1 MAAAKPK
8 TNNLTGPRSGW
19 NASALR
25 ANAPRMQTQH
35 RNVVVLSACQA
46 TLQTC
51 GATMVA
57 VTGLAGF
64 ALAQD
69 KSLATVPLTCYVLGS
84 AVTTIPA
91 SLLMKA
97 VGRRSGFQ
105 TGTAIGMF
113 GAAVCS
119 MAMVSASFWLLC
131 AGMFVMGIYT
141 AFGKYYRFAAAD
153 ATTFDFRAKAIS
165 LTLAGG
171 MVGGIFGP
179 EMAKRTQDLFS
190 AQPYLGSYLSLIA
203 VCAVAAL
210 LLTRLD
216 IPHLSEQEREE
227 PGRPMATIMR
237 QPVFIVAVLASML
250 SYGIMNLMMTSTPL
264 AMRAHQ
270 HHFDDAA
277 LVLSWH
283 MIGMYGPS
291 FFTGSLINRF
301 GVLNVILA
309 GTVLLLA
316 CILAALAGTGLLNFW
331 AAMFL
336 LGVGWNFMYV
346 GGSALLAEC
355 HTPAERAKTQAA
367 NDFMVFAT
375 MAISSASSGMLLH
388 QSGWHA
394 VNYGSIPFLMVAATA
409 ALWLTWRRRS
419 GANTPLR
426 AGGTAGRDGDPAK
439 ITG

>member
-1 MAAAKPK
+1 MVV
-8 TNNLTGPRSGW
+8 
-19 NASALR
+19 
-25 ANAPRMQTQH
+25 AN
-35 RNVVVLSACQA
+35 
-46 TLQTC
+46 
-51 GATMVA
+51 
-57 VTGLAGF
+57 
-64 ALAQD
+64 
-69 KSLATVPLTCYVLGS
+69 
-84 AVTTIPA
+84 
-91 SLLMKA
+91 
-97 VGRRSGFQ
+97 
-105 TGTAIGMF
+105 
-113 GAAVCS
+113 
-119 MAMVSASFWLLC
+119 FWLLC
-131 AGMFVMGIYT
+131 AGMFVMGVYT

-153 ATTFDFRAKAIS
+153 AASVDFRAKAIS
-165 LTLAGG
+165 FTLAGG

-203 VCAVAAL
+203 VCAVATLFLA
-210 LLTRLD
+210 RLD
-216 IPHLSEQEREE
+216 IPQLSAQERQDG
-227 PGRPMATIMR
+227 GRPMTTIMR

-264 AMRAHQ
+264 AMRDHN

-301 GVLNVILA
+301 GVLSVIMA
-309 GTVLLLA
+309 GIVLLLLS
-316 CILAALAGTGLLNFW
+316 IVIALASAGLLNFW
-331 AAMFL
+331 AALFL

-375 MAISSASSGMLLH
+375 MAISSASSGVLLH

-394 VNYGSIPFLMVAATA
+394 VNYGSIPFLAVAAIA
-409 ALWLTWRRRS
+409 ALWLMWLRRGGS
-419 GANTPLR
+419 R
-426 AGGTAGRDGDPAK
+426 AIAPFAARGEGVPRGDPGGSSRTATSRGGLLK
-439 ITG
+439 